1 MMTCVMG
8 AVLALC
14 VWWAG
19 QPGAA
24 AAVRINE
31 VLADPAGDANRDGGV
46 HATRDEFVEL
56 VNTDVNP
63 VSIAQWSLSDL
74 VRVRHVFSGT
84 ASIPPYG
91 FFVVFGGGAPQGFGH
106 AAAASTGGLGL
117 NNAGDT
123 VTLRDAAALPI
134 DTFIYGS
141 EGGRNVSLT
150 RSPDA
155 TGSFALHAGVNGLAF
170 SPGATVEGF
179 ERLPASAGPPGGFAP
194 VNAEGAPGLPVLPE
208 PSSLVLMGLGLF
220 GLPVMRRWHHGGS
233 VDKR

>member
-1 MMTCVMG
+1 MMTRLAG
-8 AVLALC
+8 AVLVLGM
-14 VWWAG
+14 VGWAG

-24 AAVRINE
+24 AAVQINE
-31 VLADPAGDANRDGGV
+31 VLADPAGDANRDGEV

-56 VNTDVNP
+56 VNLAASP
-63 VSIAQWSLSDL
+63 ISLAQWSLSDL
-74 VRVRHVFSGT
+74 VRVRHVFSGA
-84 ASIPPYG
+84 ASIPSHG

-123 VTLRDAAALPI
+123 ITLRDAATLPI
-134 DTFIYGS
+134 DAFLYGS
-141 EGGRNVSLT
+141 EGGRNASLT

-155 TGSFALHAGVNGLAF
+155 TGSFALHADVNGLAF

-179 ERLPASAGPPGGFAP
+179 ERL
-194 VNAEGAPGLPVLPE
+194 VNVEGAPGLPVLPE

-220 GLPVMRRWHHGGS
+220 GLPVMRRWHRGSS

>member
-1 MMTCVMG
+1 MGWARWMMAGMIVWG
-8 AVLALC
+8 AGRPDA
-14 VWWAG
+14 
-19 QPGAA
+19 Q

-31 VLADPAGDANRDGGV
+31 VLADPAGDANRDGEV

-56 VNTDVNP
+56 VNTDASP

-84 ASIPPYG
+84 ASIPPHG
-91 FFVVFGGGAPQGFGH
+91 FFVVFGGGAPQGFGY

-134 DTFIYGS
+134 DAFLYGS
-141 EGGRNVSLT
+141 EGGRNASLT

-155 TGSFALHAGVNGLAF
+155 TGSFALHAGV
-170 SPGATVEGF
+170 EGF
-179 ERLPASAGPPGGFAP
+179 ERL
-194 VNAEGAPGLPVLPE
+194 VNVEGAPGLPVLPE